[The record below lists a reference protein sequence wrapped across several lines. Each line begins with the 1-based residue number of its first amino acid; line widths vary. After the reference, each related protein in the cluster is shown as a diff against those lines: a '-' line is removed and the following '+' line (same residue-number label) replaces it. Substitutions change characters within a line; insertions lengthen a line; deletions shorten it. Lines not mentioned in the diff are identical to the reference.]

1 MKLRFLLLMLG
12 TGLTL
17 PALAQDAARGSALF
31 QTQCSRCH
39 RDGAA
44 AMQTPLT
51 ELPTFLVGK
60 SVRVHRFRL
69 SETEVQ
75 DVIAYLAS
83 ERPAQ

>member
-1 MKLRFLLLMLG
+1 MKLRFLLPMLC
-12 TGLTL
+12 TGLIL
-17 PALAQDAARGSALF
+17 PALAQDAARGSVLF

-44 AMQTPLT
+44 AMRTPAT
-51 ELPTFLVGK
+51 ELQTFLADK
-60 SVRVHRFRL
+60 SVRAHRFRL

-83 ERPAQ
+83 ERATR